1 MTEEQKKM
9 KKYCNAIARRL
20 NLPRDIKARVM
31 SDFASSIQ
39 ERREAGQSDAE
50 IYAEFGTPKEAAADL
65 NEQMM
70 EYAYR
75 KSPWRWLF
83 LGAAVLS
90 GGWLLL
96 YEALQGIGLL
106 LNTLAVNWF
115 SDEKT
120 ASIGV
125 IGGADGPTA
134 IFVTSVQSRGID
146 WDLLIMA
153 AVLVV
158 SILAF
163 LRLRKC
169 KQK

>member
-9 KKYCNAIARRL
+9 KKYCNAIERRL
-20 NLPRDIKARVM
+20 NQPRDIKNRVM
-31 SDFASSIQ
+31 ADFASSIQ

-65 NEQMM
+65 NEQMK

-75 KSPWRWLF
+75 KSPWRWVF
-83 LGAAVLS
+83 LAAACVSAAYLVLS
-90 GGWLLL
+90 KLLL
-96 YEALQGIGLL
+96 TFGMILSTFRWRPGE
-106 LNTLAVNWF
+106 
-115 SDEKT
+115 S
-120 ASIGV
+120 ASIGI

-134 IFVTSVQSRGID
+134 VFVTTIPGID
-146 WDLLIMA
+146 CDVAIIG
-153 AVLVV
+153 VIVV
-158 SILAF
+158 VCILAF